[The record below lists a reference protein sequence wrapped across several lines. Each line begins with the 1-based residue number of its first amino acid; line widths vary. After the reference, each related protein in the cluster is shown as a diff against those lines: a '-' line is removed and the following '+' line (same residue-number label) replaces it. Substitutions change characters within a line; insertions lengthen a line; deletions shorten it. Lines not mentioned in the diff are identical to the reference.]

1 MASFDQK
8 DAFYSVPVVANH
20 QKYLN
25 FFANEYF
32 KFTCMSYGYGSAM
45 RISTKTTKVPFLVLR
60 MQGHTSAVYV
70 DGSYGS
76 CLKNENDTI
85 VMLQSLSFTVHPE
98 KSILKPM
105 QSLIYLS
112 LS

>member
-1 MASFDQK
+1 
-8 DAFYSVPVVANH
+8 
-20 QKYLN
+20 
-25 FFANEYF
+25 
-32 KFTCMSYGYGSAM
+32 MSYGYGSAM

-60 MQGHTSAVYV
+60 MLGHTSAVYV

-85 VMLQSLSFTVHPE
+85 VMLQPLSFTVHPE
-98 KSILKPM
+98 KSILKPI